1 MNYTLVKIN
10 SENADRPTVLGREL
24 HKALEVKTPYT
35 MWFSRM
41 CDYGF
46 SKNTDYI
53 LVSQICETN
62 NPKNPTTEIAN
73 HQLTLDMAK
82 EICMLQR
89 SEKGKMFRQ
98 YFIDIEKQW
107 NSPEAVMARALQM
120 ANKQLD
126 TLTAE
131 NVKLSRTLAIQN
143 QQISELKA
151 KADYYDIILQNK
163 GLVTI
168 TQIAK
173 DYGMS
178 GNKMNEKLHELGVQC
193 KQSSQWLLYAKY
205 QSKGYTHSETVEI
218 VRSNGMPDV
227 KMNTKWTQKG
237 RLFLYTLLKKNGVI
251 PCIEQ

>member
-1 MNYTLVKIN
+1 MKALIKIN

-24 HKALEVKTPYT
+24 HKALEVKTPYKK
-35 MWFSRM
+35 WFDRM
-41 CDYGF
+41 CEYGF
-46 SKNTDYI
+46 TEKSDFVTVDKNVLRSDGAEMP
-53 LVSQICETN
+53 QIQYD
-62 NPKNPTTEIAN
+62 

-98 YFIDIEKQW
+98 YFIDVEKQW

-178 GNKMNEKLHELGVQC
+178 GNKMNEKLHELGVQY

>member
-1 MNYTLVKIN
+1 MNALIKIN

-24 HKALEVKTPYT
+24 HKALEVKSKYAD
-35 MWFSRM
+35 WFKNM
-41 CDYGF
+41 CAYGFAENQDFYPF
-46 SKNTDYI
+46 SKNLENGGRTID
-53 LVSQICETN
+53 
-62 NPKNPTTEIAN
+62 

-178 GNKMNEKLHELGVQC
+178 GNKMNEKLHELGVQY
-193 KQSSQWLLYAKY
+193 KQSSQ
-205 QSKGYTHSETVEI
+205 
-218 VRSNGMPDV
+218 
-227 KMNTKWTQKG
+227 
-237 RLFLYTLLKKNGVI
+237 
-251 PCIEQ
+251 